1 MVLRQA
7 AFVKKGTFLKG
18 NLHCHTT
25 LSDGKGSP
33 ASVIRQYENAGYDF
47 LAITDHQRYNFKN
60 YEEGSNLLILPGI
73 EEDRFLDGVGMPV
86 LHIVGIG
93 PEEGNGYT
101 DGQPVH
107 YQRGGTADQCQDIID
122 NVRAA
127 GNLAILCHPMWSGN
141 TAEEIKAL
149 HDFQMIEVWNTGAA
163 LDWGTDSNTYHWDV
177 LLHEGRRVYAVASD
191 DGHNLQQNCFGWVRV
206 NAEKNV
212 PSILKA
218 LENGEFYASC
228 GPEIYDFYVD
238 EENEKV
244 VIECS
249 PAAKIRLH
257 SDGHPT
263 RIQND
268 AAGNLTRAEFALKH
282 WCGKYRYV
290 RMTVIDKDGKYAWTN
305 PIFLG

>member
-1 MVLRQA
+1 MLIRQA
-7 AFVKKGTFLKG
+7 AFAKKGTFLKG

-25 LSDGKGSP
+25 LSDGKGTP
-33 ASVIRQYENAGYDF
+33 AAVIRQYENAGYDF
-47 LAITDHQRYNFKN
+47 LAITDHQRYNCTN
-60 YEEGSNLLILPGI
+60 YEEGSDLLILPGI

-86 LHIVGIG
+86 LHIVGVG
-93 PEEGNGYT
+93 PVEGNGYT

-107 YQRGGTADQCQDIID
+107 YQRGGSACQCQDIID

-127 GNLAILCHPMWSGN
+127 GNLAVLCHPMWSGN
-141 TAEEIKAL
+141 AVEEIKAL

-228 GPEIYDFYVD
+228 GPEIYDFF
-238 EENEKV
+238 
-244 VIECS
+244 IEDGQVCINCS
-249 PAAKIRLH
+249 PVSQIILRNFSCPHRMLRGENMTGGQFQLR
-257 SDGHPT
+257 DLCT
-263 RIQND
+263 DYI
-268 AAGNLTRAEFALKH
+268 RAEIVDAQ
-282 WCGKYRYV
+282 GR
-290 RMTVIDKDGKYAWTN
+290 RAWTQ
-305 PIFLG
+305 PIFFD

>member
-1 MVLRQA
+1 MLIRQA
-7 AFVKKGTFLKG
+7 AFAKKGTFLKG

-25 LSDGKGSP
+25 LSDGKGTP
-33 ASVIRQYENAGYDF
+33 AAVIRQYENAGYDF

-60 YEEGSNLLILPGI
+60 YAEGSDLLILPGI

-86 LHIVGIG
+86 LHIVGVG

-107 YQRGGTADQCQDIID
+107 YQRGGSACQCQDIID
-122 NVRAA
+122 HVRAA
-127 GNLAILCHPMWSGN
+127 GNLAVLCHPMWSGN
-141 TAEEIKAL
+141 AVEEIKAL

-228 GPEIYDFYVD
+228 GPEIYDFF
-238 EENEKV
+238 
-244 VIECS
+244 IEDGQVCINCS
-249 PAAKIRLH
+249 PVSQIILRNFSCPHRMLRGENMTGGQFQLR
-257 SDGHPT
+257 DLCT
-263 RIQND
+263 DYI
-268 AAGNLTRAEFALKH
+268 RAEIVDAQ
-282 WCGKYRYV
+282 GR
-290 RMTVIDKDGKYAWTN
+290 RAWTQ
-305 PIFLG
+305 PIFFD

>member
-228 GPEIYDFYVD
+228 GPEIYDFFLEDGQVCI
-238 EENEKV
+238 N
-244 VIECS
+244 CS
-249 PAAKIRLH
+249 PVSQIILRNFSCPHRMLRGENMTGGQFQLR
-257 SDGHPT
+257 DLCT
-263 RIQND
+263 DYI
-268 AAGNLTRAEFALKH
+268 RAEIVDAQ
-282 WCGKYRYV
+282 GR
-290 RMTVIDKDGKYAWTN
+290 RAWTQ
-305 PIFLG
+305 PIFFD